1 MPHTLGC
8 DFQKGKRGSLKK
20 KAIIEN
26 DHFYISLIMD
36 GDLNDTIL
44 YFEFTRYF
52 VNCKGNKGITNCYK
66 CYSKSIIL
74 NRFELPLRLCRS
86 FYWIQTHH
94 LFLSMFKKDILKLT
108 RRKNRLALSQNMYAL
123 CILYLW
129 LCELAYW
136 LLNRAASVEN
146 S

>member
-52 VNCKGNKGITNCYK
+52 VNATKALQIVTNV
-66 CYSKSIIL
+66 
-74 NRFELPLRLCRS
+74 
-86 FYWIQTHH
+86 IQ
-94 LFLSMFKKDILKLT
+94 SP
-108 RRKNRLALSQNMYAL
+108 
-123 CILYLW
+123 
-129 LCELAYW
+129 
-136 LLNRAASVEN
+136 
-146 S
+146 